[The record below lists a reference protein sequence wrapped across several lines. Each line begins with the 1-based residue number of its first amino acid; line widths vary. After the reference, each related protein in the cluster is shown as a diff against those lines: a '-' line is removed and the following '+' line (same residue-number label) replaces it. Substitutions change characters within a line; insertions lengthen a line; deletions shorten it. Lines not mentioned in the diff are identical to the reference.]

1 MPGFLPDTSCMMA
14 AVCTWHEHHDR
25 AASEIERR
33 LRRGEKMVVAGP
45 ALVESYAVL
54 TRLPPPHRLSPAD
67 ALALLEANFM
77 RRKIIS
83 LDTMAYR
90 ILLRRA
96 ADDGIAGG
104 QTYDAVIAACVLKS
118 KAEALLTFNE
128 GHFRSLAER
137 GIYVVVPGAARA

>member
-1 MPGFLPDTSCMMA
+1 MIAT
-14 AVCTWHEHHDR
+14 VCTWHEHHDR

-33 LRRGEKMVVAGP
+33 LRRGEKMLVAGP

-54 TRLPPPHRLSPAD
+54 TRLPPPHRLSPVD
-67 ALALLEANFM
+67 ALALLEANFV
-77 RRKIIS
+77 RRTIIS
-83 LDTMAYR
+83 LDGLAYR
-90 ILLRRA
+90 TLLRRA

-137 GIYVVVPGAARA
+137 GIGVVVPGAARA